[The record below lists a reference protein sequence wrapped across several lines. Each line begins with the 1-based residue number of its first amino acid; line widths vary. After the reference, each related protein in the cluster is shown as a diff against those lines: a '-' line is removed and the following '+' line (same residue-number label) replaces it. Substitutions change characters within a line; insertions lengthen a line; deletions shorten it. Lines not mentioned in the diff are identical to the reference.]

1 MSHSLKPGTNW
12 QKLQKKQK
20 TTTKVSKPKHKKTT
34 AEKTSALIEK
44 VTANLTSNTEK
55 KDAGALQQWA
65 EDNDIPVND
74 VNDAYDLPRVQ
85 MQDTALSAQK
95 KNVGKYLAIDCEFV
109 GVGLEGAESA
119 LARVSIV
126 NFHGHTVY
134 DKYVRPRE
142 RVVDWR
148 TWVSGITPA
157 HMKDAITF
165 KEAQKDVSDLLD
177 GKVLVGHAV
186 DHDLD
191 ALLLSHPKSMLRDT
205 SKFPAFKKLAMGK
218 TPALKKLA
226 KELLKLDI
234 QGAEHSSV
242 EDARA
247 TMMLYK
253 LEKKEF
259 EKMHQRFH
267 SRE

>member
-1 MSHSLKPGTNW
+1 MAPDLRPSKNWFKLK
-12 QKLQKKQK
+12 KK
-20 TTTKVSKPKHKKTT
+20 TATKVSKPKQKKN
-34 AEKTSALIEK
+34 KTKSLIDK
-44 VTANLTSNTEK
+44 ITSDLEK
-55 KDAGALQQWA
+55 KQDKKESQSLEKWA
-65 EDNDIPVND
+65 EENDIPIND
-74 VNDAYDLPRVQ
+74 VNDAYDLPRTKLQ
-85 MQDTALSAQK
+85 ESTLSMQK
-95 KNVGKYLAIDCEFV
+95 KSIGRYLAIDCEFV
-109 GVGLEGAESA
+109 GVGPEGAESA

-126 NFHGHTVY
+126 NFHGHAVY

-148 TWVSGITPA
+148 TWVSGVTPS
-157 HMKDAITF
+157 HMKDAIDF
-165 KEAQKDVSDLLD
+165 KTAQNEVSDLLD

-191 ALLLSHPKSMLRDT
+191 ALLLSHPKSMVRDT
-205 SKFPAFKKLAMGK
+205 SKFPGFRKLAKGK

-226 KELLKLDI
+226 KELLRLDI

-242 EDARA
+242 EDAKA

-259 EKMHQRFH
+259 EKMYQRFNRPQIH
-267 SRE
+267 S